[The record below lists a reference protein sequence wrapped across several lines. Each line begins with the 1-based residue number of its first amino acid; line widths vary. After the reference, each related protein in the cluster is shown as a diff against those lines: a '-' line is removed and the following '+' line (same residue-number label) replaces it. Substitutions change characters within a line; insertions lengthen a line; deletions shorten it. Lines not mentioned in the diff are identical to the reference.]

1 MRLCI
6 GPECFWTDT
15 NPLEVLTEVF
25 ARYRCRSKTILYLV
39 ELCDDVRLRTNRS
52 FAVPILLAVLTYLSF
67 AATGAIQ
74 LIVGDTLALSQPT
87 ITRLCKQVGEVISGL
102 AGGLF
107 NFPRVKR
114 QPSWSRTSGI
124 YQIGVILVVVSA
136 FLKLSRTLQFIFQI
150 STVESDR

>member
-1 MRLCI
+1 MHRPRVLLDRKLKLMK
-6 GPECFWTDT
+6 GKALRKHSLHEKTAASV
-15 NPLEVLTEVF
+15 LYQEVLTEVF

-74 LIVGDTLALSQPT
+74 LMVGDTLALSQPT
-87 ITRLCKQVGEVISGL
+87 ISRPCKQVGEVISGL
-102 AGGLF
+102 AGRLF

-114 QPSWSRTSGI
+114 QPS
-124 YQIGVILVVVSA
+124 
-136 FLKLSRTLQFIFQI
+136 
-150 STVESDR
+150 